1 MAADLAEAGGAGAGV
16 VLSTGQTEVGA
27 ASIVVPT
34 AVFPCSKSP
43 EREGQVRPKVG
54 RRGPK
59 ASEWG
64 FSKGMIFLKEK
75 TMSSYFVYLSP
86 PMSRVNA

>member
-1 MAADLAEAGGAGAGV
+1 MAADLAEAGGAGTGV
-16 VLSTGQTEVGA
+16 VLSTGQTQVGA
-27 ASIVVPT
+27 ASVVVPT

-54 RRGPK
+54 RSPR

-64 FSKGMIFLKEK
+64 FSKGMIFLKEE
-75 TMSSYFVYLSP
+75 TVSSYFVYLPP
-86 PMSRVNA
+86 PMSRVNT

>member
-1 MAADLAEAGGAGAGV
+1 MAADLAEAGGAGTSV
-16 VLSTGQTEVGA
+16 VLSTGQTQVGA
-27 ASIVVPT
+27 ASVVVPT

-54 RRGPK
+54 RRSPR

-64 FSKGMIFLKEK
+64 FSKGMIFLKEE
-75 TMSSYFVYLSP
+75 TVSSYFVYLPP
-86 PMSRVNA
+86 PMSRVNT